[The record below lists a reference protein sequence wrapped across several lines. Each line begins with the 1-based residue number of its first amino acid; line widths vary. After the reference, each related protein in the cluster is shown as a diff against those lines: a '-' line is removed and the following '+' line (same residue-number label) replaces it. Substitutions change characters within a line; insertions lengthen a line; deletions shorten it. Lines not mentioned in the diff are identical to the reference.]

1 VLGRRVHLPG
11 VLHHWPRHK
20 RCAACGPA
28 SPRRCPCRR
37 ALVRA
42 RARESGFMCAR
53 ARGRA
58 HALRL
63 QAPHAG
69 THHSPPPSA
78 ASTPMYPTAPRRLKS
93 PRPTCLRPP
102 PPARRRRRSARRR
115 RPSPARPTC

>member
-1 VLGRRVHLPG
+1 
-11 VLHHWPRHK
+11 
-20 RCAACGPA
+20 
-28 SPRRCPCRR
+28 
-37 ALVRA
+37 VRA